1 MAVLRLSAAL
11 SDNVHTRPILDGLV
25 TPRGTEVVGSAL
37 HPSEMF
43 WRQLRFGDFDI
54 SEMSLSGLAVR
65 RARGDDAWVALPVFT
80 TTEFFHTRLRV
91 RVDSGIE
98 RPTDLVGRRVGVV
111 EYQQT
116 ASVWLRGT
124 LRDVYGVEPKDVRWV
139 MERSARR
146 SHVGATGFRPPPGI
160 ELSVLDENA
169 DLGAELLSGRLDA
182 MAWSPVPWNVIDRQ
196 RTDVTRSPDVRP
208 LFPDEDGEYRRYLDR
223 FGFVPVNH
231 CVVLRRELVER
242 HPWLPL
248 NVFVAFVEA
257 KRLVRDALH
266 RQLAAYR
273 RRGVPTAA
281 LVATDPV
288 PYGIA
293 GQEAMLAT
301 LFGYLHREGL
311 TDRLV
316 TAADVFPAELCEL
329 STQH

>member
-11 SDNVHTRPILDGLV
+11 SDNVYARPILDGLV
-25 TPRGTEVVGSAL
+25 APRGAEVVASPM

-43 WRQLRFGDFDI
+43 WRQLRFGEFDI

-65 RARGDDAWVALPVFT
+65 LARGDDTWVALPVFT

-91 RVDSGIE
+91 RLDSGIE
-98 RPTDLVGRRVGVV
+98 QPADLAGKRVGVV

-124 LRDVYGVEPKDVRWV
+124 LQDVYGVEPKDVKWV
-139 MERSARR
+139 MERSSRR
-146 SHVGATGFRPPPGI
+146 SHGGATGFRPPPGV

-182 MAWSPVPWNVIDRQ
+182 MAWSPAPWNVIDRE

-208 LFPDEDGEYRRYLDR
+208 LFGDEEAEYARYLDR

-231 CVVLRRELVER
+231 CVVLRRELVEQ

-248 NVFVAFVEA
+248 NVFVAFAEA
-257 KRLVRDALH
+257 KRMVREKLH
-266 RQLAAYR
+266 HQLAAYR
-273 RRGVPTAA
+273 RRGVPTDA

-293 GQEAMLAT
+293 GQEAMLET
-301 LFGYLHREGL
+301 LFGYLCREGL

-316 TAADVFPAELCEL
+316 TVADVFGKEFREL
-329 STQH
+329 STRN